1 MPDIWPINAWD
12 IPEIPEIS
20 LRYCDMPEL
29 CLIYAWYMP
38 EIHLRYMWDISE
50 IYLRYAQDT
59 SKICLRYARD
69 MPEVCLRYAWG
80 MGEIYLRYAWD
91 IPEICMLDM
100 YMRYGWDMVEI
111 WLSRDWSSAYLW
123 PLTGL
128 WAYIGLTN
136 LKNWKKNLEKL
147 EKKSWKVGI
156 FFWRIGQLLGKK
168 IVTWKRFASFN
179 YRS

>member
-1 MPDIWPINAWD
+1 MADKCLRYPWDTWD
-12 IPEIPEIS
+12 IPEI
-20 LRYCDMPEL
+20 LWYAWVMPDI
-29 CLIYAWYMP
+29 CLIYAWDTPDIYVRYIRDLPHMHK
-38 EIHLRYMWDISE
+38 IHP
-50 IYLRYAQDT
+50 RYAW
-59 SKICLRYARD
+59 D

-123 PLTGL
+123 TLTGL

-147 EKKSWKVGI
+147 ENWYNDTDYLEKI
-156 FFWRIGQLLGKK
+156 RIVLFIWVKQP
-168 IVTWKRFASFN
+168 IQN
-179 YRS
+179 Y